1 MQHGEL
7 KFQSGGGQQLNR
19 LYNIDCMEAM
29 RKIPDKFFQLAI
41 TDPPYGIGIDGQ
53 KISINKNPKHNRKE
67 HQRKGW
73 DKSIPKEEYFRE
85 LERVSV
91 NQIIWGGNYFV
102 KHLKAGHKGWI
113 VWDKGQRGL
122 TMSDCEL
129 AYTSFDNPTRILSD
143 YYKGQELGEIWGLVT
158 EGFFKDQADIDN
170 HADQW
175 NVIAYPGDR
184 KLEPGDLK
192 YKDLNG
198 DGKIDK
204 GANTVDNPGD
214 FKIIGN
220 SRSRYLYG
228 LDLNADWNG
237 FDLRMLF
244 QGVGKRDWYPTGYK
258 FYGIYLAP
266 WGNVYENN
274 LDHWTPE
281 NPDGYFP
288 RLKSYL
294 ANGAGDMSYNQT
306 RYLQNA
312 AYLRCKNITFG
323 YTLPK
328 RLLQK
333 IMLDNVRI
341 YLSGENLFEFTS
353 LCKNFDPEV
362 LDQTSHPMQRT
373 YSIGLNISL

>member
-1 MQHGEL
+1 M
-7 KFQSGGGQQLNR
+7 
-19 LYNIDCMEAM
+19 
-29 RKIPDKFFQLAI
+29 
-41 TDPPYGIGIDGQ
+41 
-53 KISINKNPKHNRKE
+53 
-67 HQRKGW
+67 
-73 DKSIPKEEYFRE
+73 
-85 LERVSV
+85 
-91 NQIIWGGNYFV
+91 
-102 KHLKAGHKGWI
+102 
-113 VWDKGQRGL
+113 
-122 TMSDCEL
+122 
-129 AYTSFDNPTRILSD
+129 
-143 YYKGQELGEIWGLVT
+143 
-158 EGFFKDQADIDN
+158 
-170 HADQW
+170 
-175 NVIAYPGDR
+175 
-184 KLEPGDLK
+184 K

>member
-1 MQHGEL
+1 MSSKPFNYSARFIL
-7 KFQSGGGQQLNR
+7 SDSR
-19 LYNIDCMEAM
+19 SW
-29 RKIPDKFFQLAI
+29 I
-41 TDPPYGIGIDGQ
+41 T
-53 KISINKNPKHNRKE
+53 R
-67 HQRKGW
+67 
-73 DKSIPKEEYFRE
+73 
-85 LERVSV
+85 
-91 NQIIWGGNYFV
+91 
-102 KHLKAGHKGWI
+102 
-113 VWDKGQRGL
+113 
-122 TMSDCEL
+122 
-129 AYTSFDNPTRILSD
+129 FDNPTRILSD

>member
-1 MQHGEL
+1 
-7 KFQSGGGQQLNR
+7 
-19 LYNIDCMEAM
+19 
-29 RKIPDKFFQLAI
+29 
-41 TDPPYGIGIDGQ
+41 
-53 KISINKNPKHNRKE
+53 
-67 HQRKGW
+67 
-73 DKSIPKEEYFRE
+73 
-85 LERVSV
+85 
-91 NQIIWGGNYFV
+91 
-102 KHLKAGHKGWI
+102 
-113 VWDKGQRGL
+113 
-122 TMSDCEL
+122 
-129 AYTSFDNPTRILSD
+129 
-143 YYKGQELGEIWGLVT
+143 
-158 EGFFKDQADIDN
+158 
-170 HADQW
+170 
-175 NVIAYPGDR
+175 
-184 KLEPGDLK
+184 
-192 YKDLNG
+192 
-198 DGKIDK
+198 
-204 GANTVDNPGD
+204 
-214 FKIIGN
+214 
-220 SRSRYLYG
+220 
-228 LDLNADWNG
+228 
-237 FDLRMLF
+237 MLF